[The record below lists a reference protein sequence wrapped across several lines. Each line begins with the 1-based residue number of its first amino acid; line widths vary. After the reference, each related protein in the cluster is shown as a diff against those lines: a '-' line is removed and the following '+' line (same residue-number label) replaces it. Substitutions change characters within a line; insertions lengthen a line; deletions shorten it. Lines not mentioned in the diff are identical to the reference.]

1 MKITLKLSVHS
12 SSATEP
18 DEGFEEE
25 RDMGEV
31 HCLEIL
37 RLQRRD
43 GLTTHRREDRDDS
56 HEGVAVIRERKQW
69 LDQSSHSGHGGLGTD
84 QHVFWS
90 WQHRLGAWKGTEVK
104 E

>member
-1 MKITLKLSVHS
+1 MKITLKLSVYS

-37 RLQRRD
+37 WLQRRDGPTTQRRD

-56 HEGVAVIRERKQW
+56 HEGVAVIRERRQW
-69 LDQSSHSGHGGLGTD
+69 LD
-84 QHVFWS
+84 
-90 WQHRLGAWKGTEVK
+90 
-104 E
+104 